1 VQVTFAIGDFQK
13 SVPFVSDALLHRAIT
28 FGKKLPIFPRQ
39 GSSVR
44 TDRGKIPPIFDE
56 GEIGILRLGGSRGT
70 TISPLWNED
79 ADIKLI

>member
-44 TDRGKIPPIFDE
+44 TDRGKIHSIFDE
-56 GEIGILRLGGSRGT
+56 GEIGIRLGGSRGT
-70 TISPLWNED
+70 TIPPLWNED